1 MHATEDT
8 ATTTPRAGARTGP
21 RPADGGGRPR
31 GGLRRP
37 QRSERPGIVWIVPAL
52 LFFGLFGLG
61 PVLGVVYLSF
71 TEWRGLGEPTWVGL
85 ENWAEMASDDG
96 VTNGLKLTLVLTALC
111 WATQT
116 PMALLFGVWAA
127 GPQRIRAVVSA
138 VYFLPLL
145 LSGAAIALL
154 WLSLLDPNFGLAADI
169 GPFVGVPD
177 GNFVGDSSLALYVIV
192 LVTLWQ
198 WLPFH
203 MLLYQS
209 AARQIPRSLYEASE
223 IDGAGRLHQ
232 FLFITI
238 PQLRHTI
245 IASSVLMIVGA
256 MTYFETVFL
265 ITGGGPGVS
274 TRILPLVMYFEGF
287 RAFDMGYASAIAVL
301 LVVLGFSMAMVTVWL
316 SGYSRMRSQREGAQ

>member
-1 MHATEDT
+1 M
-8 ATTTPRAGARTGP
+8 
-21 RPADGGGRPR
+21 
-31 GGLRRP
+31 RP
-37 QRSERPGIVWIVPAL
+37 QRSERPGMLWVLPAL

-61 PVLGVVYLSF
+61 PVLGVGYLSF
-71 TEWRGLGEPTWVGL
+71 TEWRGLGDPSWIGL
-85 ENWAEMASDDG
+85 DNWRELGADG
-96 VTNGLKLTLVLTALC
+96 EVMNGLRLSLLLTVLC

-127 GPQRIRAVVSA
+127 GPQRMRAVVSA

-154 WLSLLDPNFGLAADI
+154 WLSILDPNFGLAADI
-169 GPFVGVPD
+169 GPFLGVPD

-192 LVTLWQ
+192 LVLLWQ
-198 WLPFH
+198 WMPFH

-209 AARQIPRSLYEASE
+209 AARQIPRSFYEAAE

-245 IASSVLMIVGA
+245 IASSVLMIVGS
-256 MTYFETVFL
+256 MTFFETVFL
-265 ITGGGPGVS
+265 ITGGGPGLA
-274 TRILPLVMYFEGF
+274 TRILPLVMYIEGF

-301 LVVLGFSMAMVTVWL
+301 LVVLGFGMALVTVWV